1 MSAKK
6 KGAASRLE
14 EVLARLEHAELTPGQ
29 GARLEKLL
37 DKVAGVLSGLDSV
50 LDQIEALLPEP
61 HPAGPSAEAMAAGRT
76 SLEED
81 DTSSSGKSPLGVDYG
96 ADGAEYSVWCDGSC
110 SPNPGPGG
118 WGAIIDNGG
127 ERREMSGA
135 SPSTT
140 NNIMEMSAAIAA
152 LETIPA
158 GASVHITTD
167 SRYLMDGIT
176 RWLAGWKR
184 KGWRKSNG
192 APVLNRTYWEKLEA
206 LRDQRSVEWAW
217 VRGHS
222 GHPENERCD
231 ELANEARK
239 ALSYP

>member
-1 MSAKK
+1 
-6 KGAASRLE
+6 
-14 EVLARLEHAELTPGQ
+14 
-29 GARLEKLL
+29 
-37 DKVAGVLSGLDSV
+37 
-50 LDQIEALLPEP
+50 
-61 HPAGPSAEAMAAGRT
+61 
-76 SLEED
+76 
-81 DTSSSGKSPLGVDYG
+81 VDYT
-96 ADGAEYSVWCDGSC
+96 EYTVWCDGSC

-127 ERREMSGA
+127 ERRELSGA

-176 RWLAGWKR
+176 RWLEGWKR

-192 APVLNRTYWEKLEA
+192 APVLNRAYWEKLET
-206 LRDQRSVEWAW
+206 LRDKRSVEWAW

>member
-14 EVLARLEHAELTPGQ
+14 EVLARLEHAELTESQ
-29 GARLEKLL
+29 QASLDKLL
-37 DKVAGVLSGLDSV
+37 DEIAGALAGMETV
-50 LDQIEALLPEP
+50 LDQIEALLPTAP
-61 HPAGPSAEAMAAGRT
+61 PANQQSAQQM
-76 SLEED
+76 SLED
-81 DTSSSGKSPLGVDYG
+81 SAASSGKSSSGKSPPEASYT
-96 ADGAEYSVWCDGSC
+96 EYTVWCDGSC

-118 WGAIIDNGG
+118 WGAIIDNDG
-127 ERREMSGA
+127 ERRELSGA

-152 LETIPA
+152 LEAIPA

-167 SRYLMDGIT
+167 SRYVMDGIT
-176 RWLAGWKR
+176 QWLAGWKR

-192 APVLNRTYWEKLEA
+192 APVLNRSYWEKLEA
-206 LRDQRSVEWAW
+206 LQNMRTVKWAW

-239 ALSYP
+239 ALSFP

>member
-1 MSAKK
+1 MSVKEQ
-6 KGAASRLE
+6 GAASRLE
-14 EVLARLEHAELTPGQ
+14 GVLERLEHAELTPDQ
-29 GARLEKLL
+29 QASLEKHLELL
-37 DKVAGVLSGLDSV
+37 EGHLADMEGVLDE
-50 LDQIEALLPEP
+50 IEALLPAP
-61 HPAGPSAEAMAAGRT
+61 LPARSRAGEQM
-76 SLEED
+76 SLEEGAAP
-81 DTSSSGKSPLGVDYG
+81 SSGKSASGKSTPG
-96 ADGAEYSVWCDGSC
+96 ADYTVWCDGSC

-118 WGAIIDNGG
+118 WGAIIDNGA
-127 ERREMSGA
+127 ERREISGA

-152 LETIPA
+152 LEAIPE

-176 RWLAGWKR
+176 RWLAGWKK

-192 APVLNRTYWEKLEA
+192 APVLNRQYWEKLEA
-206 LRDQRSVEWAW
+206 LQKKRTLEWAW

-231 ELANEARK
+231 ELANEARL
-239 ALSYP
+239 AISS

>member
-14 EVLARLEHAELTPGQ
+14 EVLARLEHAELTESQ
-29 GARLEKLL
+29 QASLDKLL
-37 DKVAGVLSGLDSV
+37 DEIAGALAGMETV
-50 LDQIEALLPEP
+50 LDQIEALLPTAP
-61 HPAGPSAEAMAAGRT
+61 PATPQSTKQM
-76 SLEED
+76 SLED
-81 DTSSSGKSPLGVDYG
+81 SAASSGKSSSGKSPPEANYT
-96 ADGAEYSVWCDGSC
+96 EYTVWCDGSC

-127 ERREMSGA
+127 ERRELSGA

-152 LETIPA
+152 LEKIPA

-167 SRYLMDGIT
+167 SRYVMDGIT
-176 RWLAGWKR
+176 QWLAGWKR

-192 APVLNRTYWEKLEA
+192 EPVLNRSYWEKLEA
-206 LRDQRSVEWAW
+206 LQKKHTVEWAW